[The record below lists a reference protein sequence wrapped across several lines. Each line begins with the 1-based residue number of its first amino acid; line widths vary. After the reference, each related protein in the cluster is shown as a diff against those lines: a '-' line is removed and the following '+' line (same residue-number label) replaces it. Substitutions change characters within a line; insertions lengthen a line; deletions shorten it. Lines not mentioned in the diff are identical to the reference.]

1 MTHDQQLIIK
11 SFRACL
17 REVRHQIM
25 LTPNDQVRPLYQ
37 LAQNIMTM
45 IDQVYKDTGV
55 IADAK

>member
-25 LTPNDQVRPLYQ
+25 LTPNDRVKPLYQ
-37 LAQNIMTM
+37 LQQNIMTM
-45 IDQVYKDTGV
+45 IDLVYKDMGV
-55 IADAK
+55 IGDAE